1 MRARVLFHRSA
12 GNALAA
18 GTAILIATAAAR
30 TQEFVNFE
38 GPQTHSVAVA
48 RAGDHLFATNTPG
61 NRLSV
66 FSLAD
71 ARAPRLE
78 AEIPVGLEPVAVA
91 ERNGD
96 EVWVVDWLSDAV
108 SIVSL
113 RLGCVVATLPAGD
126 EPADIVF
133 AGTPARAFVS
143 SSGNRELRVFDPQSR
158 AELARLPIFGDAPRA
173 LAATADGRLV
183 FVAALRSGNGTT
195 IVPAALAPRPPPPMP
210 GLPTAPQQGILVRSD
225 DPQWAKT
232 LGVVLPDHD
241 VFAIDTAALHIVDRF
256 AGVGTLLFAIG
267 VDPIDGD
274 LWVANTEARNLV
286 RFEPALRGHAIDH
299 RLTRIVRSQPPRIEP
314 YDLNPGIDYTVL
326 PDPAARSRALAQPT
340 AVCFAPDGERCYL
353 AAFASDRIG
362 VLDRHGAIQGRIE
375 VTPLAERGDP
385 RHMRG
390 PRALAHHPRAP
401 LLYVLNRIAH
411 SLSVVDTEAGAVIAE
426 TSLGT
431 DPTPAAIA
439 RGRGFLYSAD
449 LSGNGTMSCAS
460 CHVDGDWDGL
470 AWDLGDPGGTMGPF
484 PNRDIIDLKMHPMK
498 GPMTTQTLRGLLPE
512 LAPFHRRG
520 DRPRLQDFNVS
531 FDKLLGGREL
541 TAADMDAYTAFL
553 QTLAFPPNP
562 NQALDRTCPFASP
575 PGTANGPELFRAP
588 FQGRASC
595 ETCHA
600 GPAGSKGLI
609 VSGNLLEYQPQAM
622 KVPQLRDVYK
632 RTARVPHDGLRMSG
646 FGVFH
651 DGSIDSVFDFL
662 GLPFFRR
669 VSHEPATRRELE
681 RFVMAFDT

>member
-1 MRARVLFHRSA
+1 MIARVRARVLFHRSA

-210 GLPTAPQQGILVRSD
+210 GL
-225 DPQWAKT
+225 
-232 LGVVLPDHD
+232 
-241 VFAIDTAALHIVDRF
+241 
-256 AGVGTLLFAIG
+256 
-267 VDPIDGD
+267 
-274 LWVANTEARNLV
+274 
-286 RFEPALRGHAIDH
+286 
-299 RLTRIVRSQPPRIEP
+299 
-314 YDLNPGIDYTVL
+314 
-326 PDPAARSRALAQPT
+326 
-340 AVCFAPDGERCYL
+340 
-353 AAFASDRIG
+353 
-362 VLDRHGAIQGRIE
+362 
-375 VTPLAERGDP
+375 
-385 RHMRG
+385 
-390 PRALAHHPRAP
+390 
-401 LLYVLNRIAH
+401 
-411 SLSVVDTEAGAVIAE
+411 
-426 TSLGT
+426 
-431 DPTPAAIA
+431 
-439 RGRGFLYSAD
+439 
-449 LSGNGTMSCAS
+449 
-460 CHVDGDWDGL
+460 
-470 AWDLGDPGGTMGPF
+470 
-484 PNRDIIDLKMHPMK
+484 
-498 GPMTTQTLRGLLPE
+498 
-512 LAPFHRRG
+512 
-520 DRPRLQDFNVS
+520 
-531 FDKLLGGREL
+531 
-541 TAADMDAYTAFL
+541 
-553 QTLAFPPNP
+553 
-562 NQALDRTCPFASP
+562 
-575 PGTANGPELFRAP
+575 
-588 FQGRASC
+588 
-595 ETCHA
+595 
-600 GPAGSKGLI
+600 
-609 VSGNLLEYQPQAM
+609 
-622 KVPQLRDVYK
+622 
-632 RTARVPHDGLRMSG
+632 
-646 FGVFH
+646 
-651 DGSIDSVFDFL
+651 
-662 GLPFFRR
+662 
-669 VSHEPATRRELE
+669 
-681 RFVMAFDT
+681 